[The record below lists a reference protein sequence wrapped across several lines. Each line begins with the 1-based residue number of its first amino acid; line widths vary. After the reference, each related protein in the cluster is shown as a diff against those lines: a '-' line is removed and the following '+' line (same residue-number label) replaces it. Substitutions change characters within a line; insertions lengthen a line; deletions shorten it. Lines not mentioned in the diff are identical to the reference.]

1 MPILLSARTP
11 EWLNGMP
18 KNSMYYWGIGISE
31 LSNVNYKD
39 VAKHAALEEITQQI
53 SITIEN
59 NSFLSIQ
66 ETNLDVQEDFQ
77 QYVRT
82 SSQVYLEDLQIFDF
96 YQDKKNYYV
105 CYRLDKGE
113 YSAKR
118 EAKSQEIAKSA
129 YEYLQQAQKAE
140 GEGNLLTAIKY
151 YQKGLEIVEPW
162 LFLNLS
168 YMSENVPMMLYSHY
182 IEVFNGLTIT
192 LSPQSATVR
201 NLKSTNIEIVAKL
214 SKNGIPIRGISLKS
228 IFKSGSGIIT
238 SSSKTNEMGEGRFF
252 LTNVSSKDVLQSVL
266 IYIDNSIFTNLPR
279 IYQDRSTSQQL
290 PQALFLINVE
300 QQNIVFYINAI
311 NNDIP
316 PFLAK
321 IKSVLSN
328 EYVELTTNLEEATH
342 ILNVT
347 TDLRK
352 VGVVHGDLGNLDE
365 WLAAFNITLK
375 TKSGNT
381 LTHYAEEDI
390 RVLVPEESS
399 QTIAVQQASKELTK
413 RFKREF
419 PQRLSNM
426 NFD

>member
-53 SITIEN
+53 SIMIEN

-426 NFD
+426 NFY